1 MNTPRTLYALC
12 IATTLTASSVS
23 LADVLTVPSREHPT
37 LQGAIWDAENGDVVN
52 ILPGVYNGT
61 LHVSATEG
69 CRAVTLRAA
78 HGPGSVVLQS
88 WAGRHQFTGWL
99 CGDEGIDLMH
109 IRVEGITFAASQRF
123 QRFKDGVHVTHC
135 TADFINCEFT
145 GLVNDINRD
154 DWQPSGTDNHGA
166 VTIHQ
171 SVATF
176 TRCTFSNNGAVNTR
190 GKVGTMVTGGAID
203 SFESDLVIDQCS
215 FNNNYVKT
223 TDSDNPNSASK
234 TKALGGALRL
244 KRGTL
249 RIDDSTFVSN
259 TASGLPGHSQPDV
272 IQGGA
277 IHAQDVAVI
286 SVRTSTFQSNTAERG
301 VNDKWATGMGGA
313 VYLTN
318 DERGDVARFASNEFI
333 ENHAGLTGGAMHVEG
348 RTLTKA
354 NSDRYHCNTV
364 NQVSGNWSDRGRN
377 VFTDCEPDCPW
388 DANGDGAI
396 DKADLYAVIANYGP
410 AKGGSRFDLNDDGVV
425 NAHDA
430 ILVLI
435 NWNDCDT

>member
-12 IATTLTASSVS
+12 IATTLTASSMS

-203 SFESDLVIDQCS
+203 SFESDLVIDRCR

-259 TASGLPGHSQPDV
+259 TASGLPGH
-272 IQGGA
+272 
-277 IHAQDVAVI
+277 
-286 SVRTSTFQSNTAERG
+286 RTSSRAARSTPRTSPSSPSERRPSSPTPPNVVSTTSG
-301 VNDKWATGMGGA
+301 RPAWAVRSISPTMNAATWPGSPAMSSSRTTPA
-313 VYLTN
+313 SPA
-318 DERGDVARFASNEFI
+318 ARC
-333 ENHAGLTGGAMHVEG
+333 T
-348 RTLTKA
+348 
-354 NSDRYHCNTV
+354 
-364 NQVSGNWSDRGRN
+364 
-377 VFTDCEPDCPW
+377 
-388 DANGDGAI
+388 
-396 DKADLYAVIANYGP
+396 
-410 AKGGSRFDLNDDGVV
+410 SR
-425 NAHDA
+425 AA
-430 ILVLI
+430 P
-435 NWNDCDT
+435 